1 MFTDLVTSLR
11 DKLDEIWFTMYTRS
25 GSIVGS
31 SGFEHVFIGEL
42 KNGAVSGFHN
52 WVSFQKE
59 ESEGDL
65 DYEGYE
71 KIVDL
76 GTRVSRTA
84 ACCPLVCMYVCVLLY
99 ACTCVYALLS
109 EFPEQLRGD
118 NPRPFSGTEK
128 SEDLEAR

>member
-1 MFTDLVTSLR
+1 MNDLSYLNLVSTDLVTSLR

-52 WVSFQKE
+52 WLSFQKE
-59 ESEGDL
+59 EAEGDL

-71 KIVDL
+71 KTVDL
-76 GTRVSRTA
+76 GTTVCKTA
-84 ACCPLVCMYVCVLLY
+84 VCCPLMCMYVCTLVCMHVCLCIFECIPST
-99 ACTCVYALLS
+99 A
-109 EFPEQLRGD
+109 
-118 NPRPFSGTEK
+118 
-128 SEDLEAR
+128 